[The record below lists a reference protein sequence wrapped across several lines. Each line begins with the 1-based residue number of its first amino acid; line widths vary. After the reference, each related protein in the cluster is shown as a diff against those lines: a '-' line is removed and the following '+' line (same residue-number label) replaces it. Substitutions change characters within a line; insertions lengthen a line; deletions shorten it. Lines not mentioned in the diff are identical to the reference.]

1 MVIMGIQKRLAE
13 LGLTLP
19 EAPTPVANYIPAIRS
34 GKEIRTS
41 GQIPMVKGELLYKGT
56 VPSAQAIEDATEA
69 AKCCGLNALAVA
81 ANVAGG
87 VDNVIGVLQL
97 RVYIASDAGF
107 DEHSTIANGVSDL
120 MVAIFGEAGKHTR
133 VAMGSIGLPLGATVE
148 VEAVFS
154 TH

>member
-1 MVIMGIQKRLAE
+1 MDTQERLDE

-19 EAPTPVANYIPAIRS
+19 KAPKPVANYIPAIRV
-34 GKEIRTS
+34 GDEIRTS
-41 GQIPMVKGELLYKGT
+41 GQIPMVHGELLFKGS
-56 VPSAQAIEDATEA
+56 VPSAQSIEEATNA

-81 ANVAGG
+81 ADSAGG
-87 VDNVIGVLQL
+87 VDNITGVLQL

-107 DEHSTIANGVSDL
+107 DAHSTIANGVSDL

-154 TH
+154 TE